1 MNKKLTLLGFIAL
14 SLSLTS
20 CNLVGFGNTS
30 NPNLSDEEMAYIAQ
44 VYEFL
49 KTNYHEDI
57 DQRTLLDG
65 MIYGLTDSF
74 GDPYTYYT
82 STANGETQDYSSSGV
97 GLGFSRIMYYGEA
110 YVEQVMKD
118 SPAEKGGMK
127 DKDIIYKVRNVS
139 VDGTRGE
146 DYILKEHSVSD
157 WSNAFLGAS
166 GSQIEVFV
174 KRKNSEG
181 VYVELEEPLL
191 ITRGAY
197 NVDKVRLLELTNVD
211 GYSEAYVELSSFLG
225 DESSGETTP
234 QDELKDIFDTK
245 IFVEGRKKLN
255 HLIIDLRGNGG
266 GYVSNC
272 VDTLGLF
279 IPKGKST
286 GYYQYADGSY
296 ASLDNNNMSK
306 QYTSQIDHMTLII
319 DSETASAGEAF
330 ALGLRDS
337 SYTKDKVSI
346 VGQVSYGKGIA
357 QSFVS
362 LFNDGSLIRYT
373 FAKVCSPS
381 KECVNK
387 RGIVPDVFL
396 GHEYIPYE
404 KYVRYIPGV
413 TSNSLLSEK
422 DQNLILDRINLLLGS
437 SYDDLEEAII
447 TFRKVVK
454 LEKDENNSL
463 YDEAFASKLQD
474 KMYDN
479 VIMYSNSNI
488 YTGHIEPAINN
499 DYLSSAQRIFIKDK
513 INYVLGESYSTFD
526 KALKAFQE
534 KYDIVNEDGIYD
546 KTTADLLQGLGMDLH
561 FEVYENEVIEQIKEL
576 YGSKKI

>member
-1 MNKKLTLLGFIAL
+1 MNKKFTLLSVVGF
-14 SLSLTS
+14 SLTLTS
-20 CNLVGFGNTS
+20 CNLVGLGNTS
-30 NPNLSDEEMAYIAQ
+30 NPNLSDSEMQYIAQ

-49 KTNYHEDI
+49 KENYYEDI

-74 GDPYTYYT
+74 GDPYTFYT
-82 STANGETQDYSSSGV
+82 STVNGEEQDLSSSGV

-118 SPAEKGGMK
+118 SPAERGGLK

-146 DYILKEHSVSD
+146 DYILKDHNSSD

-166 GSQIEVFV
+166 GTQIEVFV
-174 KRKNSEG
+174 KRKNSDG
-181 VYVELEEPLL
+181 VYVALEEPLL
-191 ITRGAY
+191 VTRGTY
-197 NVDKVRLLELTNVD
+197 NVDKVKLMEFTNVD
-211 GYSEAYVELSSFLG
+211 GYSEAYVTLSSFLG
-225 DESSGETTP
+225 DESAGESTP
-234 QDELKDIFDTK
+234 QDELKDVFDTK
-245 IFVEGRKKLN
+245 IFVNGLKKLN

-272 VDTLGLF
+272 IDTLGLF

-286 GYYQYADGSY
+286 GYYQYADGTY
-296 ASLDNNNMSK
+296 ASLDNNNVSK
-306 QYTSQIDHMTLII
+306 QYTSQIDHFTLIV
-319 DSETASAGEAF
+319 DSDTASAGESF
-330 ALGLRDS
+330 AVGLRDS
-337 SYTKDKVSI
+337 QYTKDKVSI
-346 VGQVSYGKGIA
+346 VGQTSYGKGVA
-357 QSFVS
+357 QTFVS

-381 KECVNK
+381 KECINK

-413 TSNSLLSEK
+413 TSNDLLSER
-422 DQNLILDRINLLLGS
+422 DTSLILKRINLLLGS
-437 SYDDLEEAII
+437 GYKELEDAILA
-447 TFRKVVK
+447 FRKVVR
-454 LEKDENNSL
+454 LEKEENNSL
-463 YDEAFASKLQD
+463 YDEEFASKLQD

-479 VIMYSNSNI
+479 VILYSSSNI
-488 YTGHIEPAINN
+488 YTGHVEPAINN

-513 INYVLGESYSTFD
+513 INYVLGENYNTFD

-534 KYDIVNEDGIYD
+534 KYNIVNEEGIYD
-546 KTTADLLQGLGMDLH
+546 KTTADLLQGLSMDLH
-561 FEVYENEVIEQIKEL
+561 FEVYEKDVIEQIKEL

>member
-422 DQNLILDRINLLLGS
+422 DKNLILDRINLLLGS

-447 TFRKVVK
+447 TFRKVIK

-513 INYVLGESYSTFD
+513 INYVLSENHSTFD

-546 KTTADLLQGLGMDLH
+546 KTTADLLQGLAMDLH

-576 YGSKKI
+576 YGSRKI

>member
-20 CNLVGFGNTS
+20 CNLIGFGNTS

-146 DYILKEHSVSD
+146 DYVLKENSVSD
-157 WSNAFLGAS
+157 WSNAFLGTS

-337 SYTKDKVSI
+337 SYT
-346 VGQVSYGKGIA
+346 
-357 QSFVS
+357 
-362 LFNDGSLIRYT
+362 
-373 FAKVCSPS
+373 
-381 KECVNK
+381 
-387 RGIVPDVFL
+387 
-396 GHEYIPYE
+396 
-404 KYVRYIPGV
+404 
-413 TSNSLLSEK
+413 
-422 DQNLILDRINLLLGS
+422 
-437 SYDDLEEAII
+437 
-447 TFRKVVK
+447 
-454 LEKDENNSL
+454 
-463 YDEAFASKLQD
+463 
-474 KMYDN
+474 
-479 VIMYSNSNI
+479 
-488 YTGHIEPAINN
+488 
-499 DYLSSAQRIFIKDK
+499 
-513 INYVLGESYSTFD
+513 
-526 KALKAFQE
+526 
-534 KYDIVNEDGIYD
+534 
-546 KTTADLLQGLGMDLH
+546 
-561 FEVYENEVIEQIKEL
+561 
-576 YGSKKI
+576 

>member
-146 DYILKEHSVSD
+146 DYILKENSVSD
-157 WSNAFLGAS
+157 WSNAFLGTS

-546 KTTADLLQGLGMDLH
+546 KTTADLLQGLAMDLH

>member
-20 CNLVGFGNTS
+20 CNLIGFGNTS
-30 NPNLSDEEMAYIAQ
+30 NPNLSDEEMVYIAQ

-146 DYILKEHSVSD
+146 DYILKENSVSD
-157 WSNAFLGAS
+157 WSNAFLGTS

-191 ITRGAY
+191 ITRGSY

-211 GYSEAYVELSSFLG
+211 GYCEAYVELSSFLG

-447 TFRKVVK
+447 TFRKVIK

-513 INYVLGESYSTFD
+513 INYVLSENHSTFD

-546 KTTADLLQGLGMDLH
+546 KTTADLLQGLAMDLH

>member
-157 WSNAFLGAS
+157 WSNAFLGTS

-513 INYVLGESYSTFD
+513 INYVLGESHSTFD

>member
-157 WSNAFLGAS
+157 WSNAFLGTS

-191 ITRGAY
+191 ITRGSY

>member
-20 CNLVGFGNTS
+20 CNLIGFGNTS

-513 INYVLGESYSTFD
+513 INYVLSENHSTFD

-546 KTTADLLQGLGMDLH
+546 KTTADLLQGLAMDLH

>member
-1 MNKKLTLLGFIAL
+1 MNKKLTLLGFITL

-20 CNLVGFGNTS
+20 CNLIGFGNTS

-422 DQNLILDRINLLLGS
+422 DQNLILDS
-437 SYDDLEEAII
+437 DKYKSVAC
-447 TFRKVVK
+447 
-454 LEKDENNSL
+454 
-463 YDEAFASKLQD
+463 LQH
-474 KMYDN
+474 
-479 VIMYSNSNI
+479 SI
-488 YTGHIEPAINN
+488 Y
-499 DYLSSAQRIFIKDK
+499 FIKL
-513 INYVLGESYSTFD
+513 IEFF
-526 KALKAFQE
+526 LKLFQRQKRDTLNECAFVT
-534 KYDIVNEDGIYD
+534 KRYPLII
-546 KTTADLLQGLGMDLH
+546 
-561 FEVYENEVIEQIKEL
+561 IK
-576 YGSKKI
+576 

>member
-20 CNLVGFGNTS
+20 CNLIGFGNTS
-30 NPNLSDEEMAYIAQ
+30 NPNLSDEEMVYIAQ

-447 TFRKVVK
+447 TFRKVIK

-513 INYVLGESYSTFD
+513 INYVLSENHSTFD

-546 KTTADLLQGLGMDLH
+546 KTTADLLQGLTMDLH

>member
-49 KTNYHEDI
+49 KNNYHEDI

-139 VDGTRGE
+139 VDGTRSE

-513 INYVLGESYSTFD
+513 INYVLGENHSTFD

>member
-139 VDGTRGE
+139 VDGTRSE

-422 DQNLILDRINLLLGS
+422 DKNLILDRINLLLGS

-447 TFRKVVK
+447 TFRKVIK

-463 YDEAFASKLQD
+463 YDETFASKLQD

-513 INYVLGESYSTFD
+513 INYVLSENHSTFD

>member
-20 CNLVGFGNTS
+20 CNLIGFGNTS

-447 TFRKVVK
+447 TFRKVIK

-513 INYVLGESYSTFD
+513 INYVLSENHSTFD

-546 KTTADLLQGLGMDLH
+546 KTTADLLQGLAMDLH